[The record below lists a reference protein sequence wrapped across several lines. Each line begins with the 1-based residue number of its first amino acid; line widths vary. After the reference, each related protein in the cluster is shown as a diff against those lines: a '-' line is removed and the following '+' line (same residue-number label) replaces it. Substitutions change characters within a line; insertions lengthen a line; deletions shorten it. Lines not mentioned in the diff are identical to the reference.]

1 MPMKTFLAAVIV
13 FIVWLAI
20 DFLIH
25 GMLLQSAYQEAD
37 YCWRHYHDMHAL
49 LMSAVTLTQ
58 IGGISF

>member
-25 GMLLQSAYQEAD
+25 GMLLQSAYQQAD
-37 YCWRHYHDMHAL
+37 YCWRP
-49 LMSAVTLTQ
+49 
-58 IGGISF
+58 